1 MVIVIDANIF
11 ISAFFGGGKPG
22 AILKFVEDKKDTLI
36 ITDEI
41 IAELETTFKKRR
53 FKQPKAMKQFALQRV
68 KLIGTKITVPDSER
82 ITTGGSRDETD
93 NKYLECAAAADADYI
108 ITGDKDLLV
117 LKEYRQTKIVSAAE
131 YLDIVNGAQSRS

>member
-11 ISAFFGGGKPG
+11 ISASFWGGKPG
-22 AILKFVEDKKDTLI
+22 AILTRVRKKLDTLF

-41 IAELETTFKKRR
+41 IAEVEDVFGRPKIPATDAEKRY
-53 FKQPKAMKQFALQRV
+53 KLQR
-68 KLIGTKITVPDSER
+68 IIDISTKITVPDSER

-93 NKYLECAAAADADYI
+93 NKYLECATAANADYI

-131 YLDIVNGAQSRS
+131 YLYIIF

>member
-1 MVIVIDANIF
+1 MVTVLDANIF
-11 ISAFFGGGKPG
+11 VSASFWGRKPG
-22 AILKFVEDKKDTLI
+22 IILERAENNKDTLF

-41 IAELETTFKKRR
+41 IAELETTFRKRR
-53 FKQPKAMKQFALQRV
+53 FKQPEAMKQSALQRI

-93 NKYLECAAAADADYI
+93 NKYLECAAAANADYI

-131 YLDIVNGAQSRS
+131 YLDIVNGAAG